1 MKGQNNGFIYTPI
14 KLFDNGTCCDSNTYY
29 TDATEVFPAEY
40 IDYIKATYGPDIT
53 YKGSENLNAIQN

>member
-14 KLFDNGTCCDSNTYY
+14 KLFDDGECCHWNTYY
-29 TDATEVFPAEY
+29 EDATEVFPADY

-53 YKGSENLNAIQN
+53 RKGSEN

>member
-53 YKGSENLNAIQN
+53 YKGS